1 MLSSLPWRSKRQ
13 LPRLPFAYPPR
24 VPNKLDRLRGIA
36 TVLDDAVRVPGTN
49 IRFGL
54 DALLGLVP
62 GVGDAVTGSVAA
74 YAIVLA
80 ARLGAPPVVI
90 ARMALNVLIDVATG
104 TIPVLGDIFDVGWK
118 SNRKNVQLLER
129 YQAEPQ
135 KVSAAS
141 WVLVGVLL
149 FVIVAAIV
157 GVFMLA
163 TWLLRAIF

>member
-1 MLSSLPWRSKRQ
+1 MQNQ
-13 LPRLPFAYPPR
+13 LE
-24 VPNKLDRLRGIA
+24 RLRGIA
-36 TVLDDAVRVPGTN
+36 TILDDAVRVPGTR

-62 GVGDAVTGSVAA
+62 GAGDAVTGAVAA

-104 TIPVLGDIFDVGWK
+104 TIPVLGDVFDVGWK

-129 YQAEPQ
+129 YQQQPQ

-141 WVLVGVLL
+141 WAVVALVLLILLAAIAGVFVLVS
-149 FVIVAAIV
+149 
-157 GVFMLA
+157 
-163 TWLLRAIF
+163 WLLRQIF

>member
-1 MLSSLPWRSKRQ
+1 MQKR
-13 LPRLPFAYPPR
+13 
-24 VPNKLDRLRGIA
+24 LDRLRGIA
-36 TVLDDAVRVPGTN
+36 TVLDDAVRIPGTN

-62 GVGDAVTGSVAA
+62 GAGDAVTGAVAA

-90 ARMALNVLIDVATG
+90 ARMAMNVLVDVATG

-129 YQAEPQ
+129 YQAQPQ
-135 KVSAAS
+135 KVKKGS
-141 WVLVGVLL
+141 WAIVVVMLL
-149 FVIVAAIV
+149 LIVAAIV
-157 GVFMLA
+157 GVFYIA
-163 TWLLRAIF
+163 TRLLQAVF

>member
-1 MLSSLPWRSKRQ
+1 MQKG
-13 LPRLPFAYPPR
+13 
-24 VPNKLDRLRGIA
+24 LDRLRGIA
-36 TVLDDAVRVPGTN
+36 TVLDDAVRIPGTN

-54 DALLGLVP
+54 DALLGLLP
-62 GVGDAVTGSVAA
+62 GAGDAVTGAVAG

-90 ARMALNVLIDVATG
+90 ARMAMNVLVDVATG

-135 KVSAAS
+135 RVKKGS
-141 WVLVGVLL
+141 WA
-149 FVIVAAIV
+149 IVVVMLMLILATIV
-157 GVFMLA
+157 GVFYIA
-163 TWLLRAIF
+163 TKLLQAVF

>member
-1 MLSSLPWRSKRQ
+1 MTNGLS
-13 LPRLPFAYPPR
+13 
-24 VPNKLDRLRGIA
+24 RLRGIA
-36 TVLDDAVRVPGTN
+36 TLLDDAVRLPGTN

-54 DALLGLVP
+54 DALLGLMP
-62 GVGDAVTGSVAA
+62 GAGDAVTGAVAA

-90 ARMALNVLIDVATG
+90 ARMAVNVLVDVAVG

-129 YQAEPQ
+129 YQLEPQ
-135 KVSAAS
+135 KVNAAS
-141 WVLVGVLL
+141 WLVVILVL
-149 FVIVAAIV
+149 FVIIAAIV

-163 TWLLRAIF
+163 AWIVRRIF

>member
-1 MLSSLPWRSKRQ
+1 MANQ
-13 LPRLPFAYPPR
+13 
-24 VPNKLDRLRGIA
+24 LDRLRGIA

-54 DALLGLVP
+54 DALLGLIP
-62 GVGDAVTGSVAA
+62 GAGDAVTGTVAA

-90 ARMALNVLIDVATG
+90 ARMALNVLVDVATG

-129 YQAEPQ
+129 YQAQPQ
-135 KVSAAS
+135 KVSKAS
-141 WVLVGVLL
+141 WLLVAVVLL
-149 FVIVAAIV
+149 VIIAAIV
-157 GVFMLA
+157 GVFVLA
-163 TWLLRAIF
+163 AWLLRAIF

>member
-1 MLSSLPWRSKRQ
+1 MSTRMRNQ
-13 LPRLPFAYPPR
+13 
-24 VPNKLDRLRGIA
+24 LDRLRSMA

-54 DALLGLVP
+54 DAVLGLLP
-62 GVGDAVTGSVAA
+62 GAGDAVTGVMAA
-74 YAIVLA
+74 YAMVLA
-80 ARLGAPPVVI
+80 ARLGAPPVII
-90 ARMALNVLIDVATG
+90 ARMAVNVLVDVATG

-135 KVSAAS
+135 QVKAS
-141 WVLVGVLL
+141 SWAVLVIVLL
-149 FVIVAAIV
+149 VIVAAIV

-163 TWLLRAIF
+163 AWLLRQIF

>member
-1 MLSSLPWRSKRQ
+1 MQKGM
-13 LPRLPFAYPPR
+13 
-24 VPNKLDRLRGIA
+24 DRLRGIA

-62 GVGDAVTGSVAA
+62 GAGDAVTGVVAA

-90 ARMALNVLIDVATG
+90 ARMTMNVLVDVATG

-129 YQAEPQ
+129 YQLEPQ

-141 WVLVGVLL
+141 WAVVGVMLL
-149 FVIVAAIV
+149 VIVAAIV
-157 GVFMLA
+157 GVFFLV
-163 TWLLRAIF
+163 TRLLQAIF